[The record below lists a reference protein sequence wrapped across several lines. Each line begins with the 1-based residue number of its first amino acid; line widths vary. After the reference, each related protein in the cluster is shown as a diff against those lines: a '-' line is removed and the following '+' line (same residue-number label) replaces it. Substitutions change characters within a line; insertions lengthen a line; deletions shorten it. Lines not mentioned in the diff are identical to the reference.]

1 MSLIPRWEYMTDDAK
16 AMTKRVVLSALV
28 LLLSLWVIRAL
39 IPWVIVA
46 LLGYWVFKWFSK
58 SNWVQID

>member
-46 LLGYWVFKWFSK
+46 LLGYWVFKWLSK
-58 SNWVQID
+58 SN

>member
-46 LLGYWVFKWFSK
+46 LLGYWVLKWLSK
-58 SNWVQID
+58 SN

>member
-28 LLLSLWVIRAL
+28 LLLSLWVIKAL
-39 IPWVIVA
+39 IPWVIIA
-46 LLGYWVFKWFSK
+46 LLGYWAFKWLSK
-58 SNWVQID
+58 SN

>member
-1 MSLIPRWEYMTDDAK
+1 MTDDAK

-28 LLLSLWVIRAL
+28 LLISLWVIRAL

-46 LLGYWVFKWFSK
+46 LLGYWVFKWLSK
-58 SNWVQID
+58 SS

>member
-16 AMTKRVVLSALV
+16 AMTKRVVFSALV

-39 IPWVIVA
+39 IPWVIIA
-46 LLGYWVFKWFSK
+46 LLGYWAFKWLSK
-58 SNWVQID
+58 GT